1 MIIDRVTTER
11 LDEVA
16 DTLLRFAGNLRIV
29 ALFGEMG
36 AGKTTFIR
44 SFCARLG
51 VEGPVTSPT
60 FSIVNEYQTSE
71 GERVFHFDFYRL
83 KNERE
88 ALDIGLD
95 EYLDSGSW
103 CLLEWPEKVLDLL
116 PKPRVDVRLTVV
128 DGLRR
133 FEFSYV

>member
-1 MIIDRVTTER
+1 MVIEGVTLDR

-16 DTLLRFAGNLRIV
+16 DALVRFAGEVRAV
-29 ALFGEMG
+29 AFFGEMG

-44 SFCARLG
+44 VLCARLG

-60 FSIVNEYQTSE
+60 FSIVNEYSTAS
-71 GERVFHFDFYRL
+71 GARVFHFDFYRL
-83 KNERE
+83 RSEQE
-88 ALDIGLD
+88 AVEIGLE
-95 EYLDSGSW
+95 EYLESGSW
-103 CLLEWPEKVLDLL
+103 CLMEWPEKVLNLL
-116 PKPRVDVRLTVV
+116 PKPRIDVRLTVS